1 MAALGELK
9 GGAHVLDLPC
19 GTGRLT
25 SMLVTSGFRVT
36 GADSSSHMVE
46 LARAA
51 WHDACAG
58 KPDRQGMAR
67 YEVQDIMGTTFVDR
81 QFDAVIC
88 NRLFHHFIEPE
99 VRRAALTELR
109 RICSGPIVVSF
120 FNSFSIEAV
129 RLAFL
134 RVAFHRFR
142 RDRIPIS
149 ARQFDA
155 DAQSAG
161 LILDRIK
168 FTRWG
173 ISPQCYAVFR
183 AEPGPGA
190 GTLKGTG
197 PLAA

>member
-1 MAALGELK
+1 MVAL
-9 GGAHVLDLPC
+9 AH
-19 GTGRLT
+19 
-25 SMLVTSGFRVT
+25 
-36 GADSSSHMVE
+36 
-46 LARAA
+46 AA
-51 WHDACAG
+51 WHDACTG
-58 KPDRQGMAR
+58 KLEREAMAR
-67 YEVQDIMGTTFVDR
+67 YEVQDIMGTTFVAG

-120 FNSFSIEAV
+120 FNSCSIEAV

-134 RVAFHRFR
+134 RLAFHRFR

-149 ARQFDA
+149 VGQFAA
-155 DAQSAG
+155 DAQAAG
-161 LILDRIK
+161 LIFDRIE

-183 AEPGPGA
+183 AAPAPSA
-190 GTLKGTG
+190 GIRSCTG
-197 PLAA
+197 LLAA